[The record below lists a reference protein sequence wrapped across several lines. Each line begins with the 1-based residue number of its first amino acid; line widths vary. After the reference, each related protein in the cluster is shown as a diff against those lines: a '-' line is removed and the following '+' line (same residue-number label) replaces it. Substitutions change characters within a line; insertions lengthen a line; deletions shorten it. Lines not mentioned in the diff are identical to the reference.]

1 MRLKKC
7 PPTKLLVALCAAAGS
22 AVLWP
27 MPVIAQVVP
36 TEEAAESGMPA
47 ASYSPHANRSFPT
60 KLLWGETHLHTALS
74 LDAGAFGNILG
85 PDDAWRFA
93 KGEQVTS
100 SSGIPVKLSRPL
112 DWMVLTDH
120 TDLMGFAPD
129 LHSSHFSFS

>member
-47 ASYSPHANRSFPT
+47 ASYSPYANRSFPT
-60 KLLWGETHLHTALS
+60 KLLWSETHLHTALS
-74 LDAGAFGNILG
+74 LDAGAFGNIRRRGRGRIDRL
-85 PDDAWRFA
+85 A
-93 KGEQVTS
+93 V
-100 SSGIPVKLSRPL
+100 SGR
-112 DWMVLTDH
+112 
-120 TDLMGFAPD
+120 A
-129 LHSSHFSFS
+129 